1 MDAERLRKM
10 ERMAT
15 TIRESIAQVGF
26 VSVQGNGGKK
36 ACKCHEEDDL
46 QRRKGGREEPEVR
59 G

>member
-15 TIRESIAQVGF
+15 PIRESVAQAGF
-26 VSVQGNGGKK
+26 VSVQGNGGEE
-36 ACKCHEEDDL
+36 ACKYHEEDNL
-46 QRRKGGREEPEVR
+46 QRRKGQREEPEVR